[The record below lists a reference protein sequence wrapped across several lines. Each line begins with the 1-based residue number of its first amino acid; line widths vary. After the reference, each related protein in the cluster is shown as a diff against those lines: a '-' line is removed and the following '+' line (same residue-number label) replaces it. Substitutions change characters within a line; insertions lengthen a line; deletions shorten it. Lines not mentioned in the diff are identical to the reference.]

1 MFEWAYKISVAA
13 ILFTAVSYVLPQ
25 GKIRN
30 ASMVAL
36 SFLFLTLL
44 MLPLKSF
51 TSELINGKFILETEK
66 NELIYKAEEVYIEH
80 QVMEHYTNRISEEI
94 IKAMKNNNYG
104 CKEIIVTVDENIES
118 ENFGSVLN
126 VVCNMV
132 TVEKSEEKNSV
143 GKVNIPNIVIDRHGI
158 KIEKGETVSEKDMSE
173 EEKKVKD
180 IISQLTGADHSRI
193 IIRWS
198 EKNEFF

>member
-198 EKNEFF
+198 E

>member
-1 MFEWAYKISVAA
+1 MFESAYKISVAA
-13 ILFTAVSYVLPQ
+13 ILFTAVSYILPQ

-51 TSELINGKFILETEK
+51 TSELINGKFILEAEK

-94 IKAMKNNNYG
+94 IKAMNNNNYG

-198 EKNEFF
+198 E

>member
-1 MFEWAYKISVAA
+1 MIFFVP
-13 ILFTAVSYVLPQ
+13 V
-25 GKIRN
+25 
-30 ASMVAL
+30 MV

-198 EKNEFF
+198 E

>member
-80 QVMEHYTNRISEEI
+80 QVMEHYTKRISEEI

-198 EKNEFF
+198 E

>member
-13 ILFTAVSYVLPQ
+13 ILFTAVSYILPQ

-198 EKNEFF
+198 E

>member
-13 ILFTAVSYVLPQ
+13 ILFTAVSYILPQ

-44 MLPLKSF
+44 MLPHKSF

-198 EKNEFF
+198 E

>member
-143 GKVNIPNIVIDRHGI
+143 GKVNIPNIVIDRHGV

-198 EKNEFF
+198 E

>member
-13 ILFTAVSYVLPQ
+13 ILFTAVSYILPQ

-51 TSELINGKFILETEK
+51 TSELINGKFILEAEK
-66 NELIYKAEEVYIEH
+66 NELIYKTEEVYIEH

-132 TVEKSEEKNSV
+132 KVEKSEEK
-143 GKVNIPNIVIDRHGI
+143 
-158 KIEKGETVSEKDMSE
+158 GEYSEYCNR
-173 EEKKVKD
+173 
-180 IISQLTGADHSRI
+180 QTRY
-193 IIRWS
+193 
-198 EKNEFF
+198 KNRKR

>member
-158 KIEKGETVSEKDMSE
+158 KIEKGEMVSEKDMSE

-198 EKNEFF
+198 E

>member
-143 GKVNIPNIVIDRHGI
+143 GKVNFPNIVIDRHGI

-198 EKNEFF
+198 E

>member
-13 ILFTAVSYVLPQ
+13 ILFTAVSYILPQ

-132 TVEKSEEKNSV
+132 TAEKSEEKNSV

-158 KIEKGETVSEKDMSE
+158 KIEKGEVFASSFFILME
-173 EEKKVKD
+173 VK
-180 IISQLTGADHSRI
+180 
-193 IIRWS
+193 
-198 EKNEFF
+198 

>member
-13 ILFTAVSYVLPQ
+13 ILFTAVSYILPQ

-51 TSELINGKFILETEK
+51 TSELINGKFILEAEK
-66 NELIYKAEEVYIEH
+66 NELIYKTEEVYIEH

-198 EKNEFF
+198 E

>member
-143 GKVNIPNIVIDRHGI
+143 GKVTIPNIVIDRHGV

-173 EEKKVKD
+173 EEKKVKE

-198 EKNEFF
+198 E

>member
-13 ILFTAVSYVLPQ
+13 ILFTAVSYILPQ

-51 TSELINGKFILETEK
+51 TSELINGKFILEAEK

-94 IKAMKNNNYG
+94 IKAMNNNNYG

-198 EKNEFF
+198 E

>member
-13 ILFTAVSYVLPQ
+13 ILFTAVSYILPQ

-51 TSELINGKFILETEK
+51 TSELINGKFILEAEK

-104 CKEIIVTVDENIES
+104 CKEIVVTVDENIES

-198 EKNEFF
+198 E

>member
-13 ILFTAVSYVLPQ
+13 ILFTAVSYILPH

-198 EKNEFF
+198 E